1 MPSLNDSHFLC
12 TDTQLTTSRTIAEP
26 AVVGTNPTYNNR
38 REMANIFVSHNDD
51 HDRLADCREAYQVV
65 NAGGSHQVKQIYLPG

>member
-1 MPSLNDSHFLC
+1 V
-12 TDTQLTTSRTIAEP
+12 TSRTIAEP

-38 REMANIFVSHNDD
+38 SEVAKIFVPQNDD

-65 NAGGSHQVKQIYLPG
+65 KASGSHQIKQISFPG